1 MYVTDEA
8 VTIRNDT
15 QMYNPTEPNNITST
29 LYLVE
34 EIVTCLTHLKDDT

>member
-1 MYVTDEA
+1 MD
-8 VTIRNDT
+8 IRNWWGSYNDT

-34 EIVTCLTHLKDDT
+34 EIVNCLTHLKDDT